1 MLAEAADDLISS
13 FPVVDISRFCDLKG
27 KKGRRYVVGI
37 DQFPYL
43 VDKYLRLFKMDRR
56 NI

>member
-13 FPVVDISRFCDLKG
+13 FPVVDISRFYDLKG